1 MSEPSSETER
11 LQKFLARAGVA
22 SRRACEGLI
31 QEGRVR
37 VNGKVVTELGTRVDP
52 LSDRVEF
59 DGETV
64 TADARTVYLLL
75 NKPPSVIS
83 ASSDPRGRPTVT
95 KLIPR
100 EYGRVYPVGRL
111 DWDSEGAILMTND
124 GTLAN
129 LLTHPRHEVAK
140 TYMAKVKGLVPNTDS
155 RIKKLRGGVFL
166 DGKKTL
172 PAEILRDSD
181 TGRHTWFVVSIR
193 EGRNR
198 QIRRMFEQVGLLV
211 GRLKRIAYGPVLLG
225 DVFPGDFR
233 RLTDTEVEE
242 LYESAGGTRADLSA
256 SRGRLPSHKRKATS
270 RRASAA
276 KRPPKKV
283 ADAKNRPRRPSRPK
297 RDGPKGD

>member
-1 MSEPSSETER
+1 MSDPNPENER

-31 QEGRVR
+31 EEGRVR
-37 VNGKVVTELGTRVDP
+37 VNGKVITEQGTKVSPLVD
-52 LSDRVEF
+52 RIEF

-64 TADARTVYLLL
+64 TADSRSVYLLL

-83 ASSDPRGRPTVT
+83 ASSDPEGRPTVT

-111 DWDSEGAILMTND
+111 DWDSEGALLMTND
-124 GTLAN
+124 GEMAN

-140 TYMAKVKGLVPNTDS
+140 TYMAKVKGLVPDADN
-155 RIKKLRGGVFL
+155 RIKKLRDGVFL

-172 PAEILRDSD
+172 PAEIVRDSD
-181 TGRHTWFVVSIR
+181 TGKHSWFVVSIR

-198 QIRRMFEQVGLLV
+198 QIRRMFEQVGLTV
-211 GRLKRIAYGPVLLG
+211 IRLRRIAYGPVLLG
-225 DVFPGDFR
+225 DVPQGEYR
-233 RLTDTEVEE
+233 RLSDEEVDE
-242 LYESAGGTRADLSA
+242 LYESAGGSRSDMAA
-256 SRGRLPSHKRKATS
+256 SRGRLASHKRKAVS

-276 KRPPKKV
+276 KRPPKKS
-283 ADAKNRPRRPSRPK
+283 ADPNNRAPRGKRSGPK
-297 RDGPKGD
+297 RD

>member
-1 MSEPSSETER
+1 MSNPNPETER

-22 SRRACEGLI
+22 SRRASEALI
-31 QEGRVR
+31 KEGRVR
-37 VNGKVVTELGTRVDP
+37 VNGKVITEQGTKVNP
-52 LSDRVEF
+52 LTDRIEF

-64 TADARTVYLLL
+64 TADARSVYLLL

-83 ASSDPRGRPTVT
+83 ASSDPQGRPTVT

-124 GTLAN
+124 GELAN
-129 LLTHPRHEVAK
+129 LLTHPRHEVHK
-140 TYMAKVKGLVPNTDS
+140 TYMAKVKGLVADTDS
-155 RIKKLRGGVFL
+155 RIKKLREGVFL

-172 PAEILRDSD
+172 PAEIVRDSD
-181 TGRHTWFVVSIR
+181 TGKHTWFLVSIR

-211 GRLKRIAYGPVLLG
+211 SRLRRIAYGPVMLG
-225 DVFPGDFR
+225 EVGQGDYR
-233 RLTDTEVEE
+233 RLSDGEVDE
-242 LYESAGGTRADLSA
+242 LYESAGGNRSELAA

-270 RRASAA
+270 RRAHQA
-276 KRPPKKV
+276 KRPAKKTEHP
-283 ADAKNRPRRPSRPK
+283 KNRSSRGKRGGPK
-297 RDGPKGD
+297 RD